1 MMQTLKPLLSP
12 DLKDVPLLKK
22 GKVRNVYDLGRELLF
37 VTSDR
42 ISAFDVILPSGIPDK
57 GKVLNMIS
65 VFWFEFTKGIIK
77 NHVITANP
85 DEMVSMEECLAP
97 YKDMLAGRS
106 MLVKKAEP
114 IMAECV
120 VRGYISGSAW
130 KDYQKTG
137 MVCGIKLPEGL
148 KNSQKLP
155 EPIFTPS
162 TKADV
167 GHDMNIS
174 EEEMAEIVGKD
185 VISLLK
191 EKSLALYTAASVYAL
206 SKGIIIADTKFEF
219 GKIGEEIILMDE
231 ALTPDSSRFWP
242 KDDYEPGRVQ
252 KSFDKQ
258 FVRDYLE
265 TLDWDKTPPGP
276 ILPEDI
282 SLKTSEK
289 YKEAYK
295 ILTGKELKS

>member
-1 MMQTLKPLLSP
+1 MQTLKPLLSP
-12 DLKDVPLLKK
+12 ELKDIPLLKK
-22 GKVRNVYDLGRELLF
+22 GKVRNVYDLGKELLF

-65 VFWFEFTKGIIK
+65 VFWFEFTKNIIK
-77 NHVITANP
+77 NHVITADP
-85 DEMVSMEECLAP
+85 DEMVSKEERLAP

-174 EEEMAEIVGKD
+174 EKEMAEIVGGD
-185 VISLLK
+185 VIAFLK
-191 EKSLALYTAASVYAL
+191 EKSLALYTAASDYAL

-219 GKIGEEIILMDE
+219 GKIDEDIILMDE

-242 KDDYEPGRVQ
+242 KDDYQPGRVQ

-265 TLDWDKTPPGP
+265 TLDWNKTPPGP
-276 ILPEDI
+276 FLPEDI

-295 ILTGKELKS
+295 ILTGKELK